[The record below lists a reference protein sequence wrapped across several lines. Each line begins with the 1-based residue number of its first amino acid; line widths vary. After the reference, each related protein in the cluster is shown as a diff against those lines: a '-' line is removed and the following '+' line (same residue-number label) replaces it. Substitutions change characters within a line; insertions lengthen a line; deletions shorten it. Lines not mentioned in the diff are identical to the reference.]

1 MAFVVVLFGASGSGK
16 STLMSQVVDAG
27 HGFRVHMKQTS
38 RPSRAYDGVEITCV
52 SELSETQG
60 DYVYQTYGHRYRIE
74 RAQIE
79 ESIARNEHHFVICN
93 DIETIERIREDF
105 DPFVRVVF
113 LHFDAPEA
121 ELQKIQQLRETS
133 DDEIQVRLGKIETL
147 YRMFVERPEFFDG
160 VVYNQF
166 GNEPAEMW
174 RQVRSLIVKFS
185 LESAKAELE
194 KGVRQAVEMVRA
206 QFPERARPA
215 NTAAERDYVFILMA
229 MGHDD
234 PMLTDIHETIKDT
247 CGELDLVAERVDDIQ
262 FLGAITE
269 KVKGSIQRAEFLIA
283 DLTHNR
289 PNVYYEIGYAEA
301 LGKSVILTARHDT
314 RPHFDLYGMKIL
326 YYTNMVNFRS
336 QLKAAAVACRAEIRS
351 STPP

>member
-16 STLMSQVVDAG
+16 STLMSQVVGAG
-27 HGFRVHMKQTS
+27 HGFRVHMKETS

-52 SELSETQG
+52 SDLAEVPG

-93 DIETIERIREDF
+93 DIEAIERIREDF

-121 ELQKIQQLRETS
+121 ELQKIQQLRGIS

-147 YRMFVERPEFFDG
+147 YRMFVERPNFFDG
-160 VVYNQF
+160 VVYNRF
-166 GNEPAEMW
+166 GSEPADMW

-185 LESAKAELE
+185 IDSAKAELE
-194 KGVRQAVEMVRA
+194 KGVQKAVELVRT
-206 QFPERARPA
+206 QFPESARAA
-215 NTAAERDYVFILMA
+215 NTAAVRDYVFILMA

-234 PMLTDIHETIKDT
+234 PMLTDIHETIKNA
-247 CGELDLVAERVDDIQ
+247 CGELNIDAERVDDIQ

-301 LGKSVILTARHDT
+301 LGKPVILTARDDT
-314 RPHFDLYGMKIL
+314 KPHFDLYGMKIL
-326 YYTNMVNFRS
+326 YYSNMTNLRS
-336 QLKAAAVACRAEIRS
+336 QLKAAADACRAEVRS
-351 STPP
+351 SS